1 MNSDA
6 DYSAEALL
14 RFLKQAGMEGLINPA
29 AARARRNAVEQLAAE
44 LTESER
50 ADLRRLKV
58 AELAGRVHK
67 LEGSSIRS
75 EALALYAERFQM
87 ALSDFIAWTDDPMHF
102 QSVGS
107 ERRRAIPR
115 GQLDPGQ
122 EVNER
127 ITLQSVREQ
136 AAMIPISLRGEITVY
151 IANLPANLSR
161 AEAERIARVV
171 RAYADE
177 GQGEDPSEGQA

>member
-1 MNSDA
+1 MSRDA

-44 LTESER
+44 LTEAER
-50 ADLRRLKV
+50 VDLRRLKV
-58 AELAGRVHK
+58 TELASRIHK
-67 LEGSSIRS
+67 LDGSSIRS
-75 EALALYAERFQM
+75 EALALYAERFEM

-102 QSVGS
+102 QSLGS

-115 GQLDPGQ
+115 GQLDP
-122 EVNER
+122 ELEIAER
-127 ITLQSVREQ
+127 ITLESAREQ
-136 AAMIPISLRGEITVY
+136 AGMIPISLRGDITVY
-151 IANLPANLSR
+151 IANLPADLSR
-161 AEAERIARVV
+161 SEAERIARVV

-177 GQGEDPSEGQA
+177 DETQA

>member
-1 MNSDA
+1 MNLDP

-29 AARARRNAVEQLAAE
+29 AARARRNAVEQLAGE
-44 LTESER
+44 LTEPER

-75 EALALYAERFQM
+75 EALALYAERFEM
-87 ALSDFIAWTDDPMHF
+87 ALRDFIAWTDDPMHF
-102 QSVGS
+102 RSVGS

-115 GQLDPGQ
+115 GQLDPDQ
-122 EVNER
+122 EVAER
-127 ITLQSVREQ
+127 ITLESAREQ
-136 AAMIPISLRGEITVY
+136 ATMIPIGLRGELTVY
-151 IANLPANLSR
+151 IANLPADLSR
-161 AEAERIARVV
+161 AEADRIARVV

-177 GQGEDPSEGQA
+177 DEARS